1 LGAKKRCEWASSHSD
16 YFDYHDEDWGKPEE
30 NDHMVFEKLSLELF
44 QSGLSWRTILNK
56 RENFRKAF
64 IGFDIPK
71 VSRFSEPQ
79 IAKLL
84 KDEGIVR
91 HRGKIEA
98 VIGNAKEAKKLIKEY
113 GSLNHYFWSFEALEA
128 KNNRSDIGK
137 TETSTLISRDLKKRG
152 WRFVGPTTVY
162 SFMQSLGIVN
172 DHDRECFRY
181 PQIEKR
187 IASFRK
193 KTLR

>member
-1 LGAKKRCEWASSHSD
+1 
-16 YFDYHDEDWGKPEE
+16 
-30 NDHMVFEKLSLELF
+30 MVFEKLSLELF

-98 VIGNAKEAKKLIKEY
+98 VIDNANEAKKLIKEY
-113 GSLNHYFWSFEALEA
+113 GSLNHYFWSFEVLEA

-172 DHDRECFRY
+172 DHDTECFRY

-193 KTLR
+193 KTFR